1 VNVEGA
7 KFTGAAID
15 QGAGNGAL
23 TVEGVTLEDG
33 AVGAAS
39 VQVTGGATMKRL
51 KFSKTEVSAAASIL
65 VDMTS
70 DSSYIEVTSDA
81 PASAANVLSISNA
94 AEGQLLIVKNLD
106 AESVKINSDGDD
118 RVTISSMTAQMFVFD
133 GTVWEALSFSEVA
146 GNRRLI
152 NVENT
157 DSAMVSGIYSDSR
170 LKANVKTISKALDK
184 LHEIR
189 GVSFDYVGTAAVR
202 ARIKSEVSS
211 SLLPKDG
218 TKSIGVLAQEIERV
232 FPELVRTDIQGF
244 KSVQYANLA
253 GFLIQV
259 NKEQETEIKN
269 QGTKIEQQGTKIEQQ
284 GVRIEE
290 METAT
295 ALMKLAF
302 VILAAATFTILALG
316 IALFCWVKR
325 NLDQKAEGGKQDIMK
340 GPLL

>member
-1 VNVEGA
+1 
-7 KFTGAAID
+7 
-15 QGAGNGAL
+15 
-23 TVEGVTLEDG
+23 
-33 AVGAAS
+33 
-39 VQVTGGATMKRL
+39 M
-51 KFSKTEVSAAASIL
+51 
-65 VDMTS
+65 
-70 DSSYIEVTSDA
+70 
-81 PASAANVLSISNA
+81 
-94 AEGQLLIVKNLD
+94 
-106 AESVKINSDGDD
+106 
-118 RVTISSMTAQMFVFD
+118 
-133 GTVWEALSFSEVA
+133 
-146 GNRRLI
+146 
-152 NVENT
+152 
-157 DSAMVSGIYSDSR
+157 
-170 LKANVKTISKALDK
+170 
-184 LHEIR
+184 HEIR

-284 GVRIEE
+284 GTKIEQQGVRIEE